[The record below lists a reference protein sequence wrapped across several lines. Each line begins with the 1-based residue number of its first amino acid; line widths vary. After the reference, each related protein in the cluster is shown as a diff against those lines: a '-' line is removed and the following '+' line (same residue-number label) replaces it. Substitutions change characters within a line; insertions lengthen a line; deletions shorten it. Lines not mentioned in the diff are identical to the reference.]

1 MKLHSC
7 PSWIYTQNS
16 KSALW
21 NYSKKMMQMIE
32 GKICSVLFFF
42 SNPSKTTTKAL
53 IFALNSQRGWDIY
66 LSYTPNAIPWIC
78 RVYRSEVY
86 FCLCLPLLPD
96 IYYSTFPQLIG
107 NEAFLIVFLES
118 FTLLQ
123 ILCGHPEPQSFT
135 TSWNSTSAG
144 TIVLWS
150 QSAPVSLSGT
160 TKRNAEAQGRKT
172 DV

>member
-32 GKICSVLFFF
+32 GKICSVLVFF

-66 LSYTPNAIPWIC
+66 LSCTPNAIPWIC

-86 FCLCLPLLPD
+86 FCLCLPLLPE

>member
-1 MKLHSC
+1 MELLKE
-7 PSWIYTQNS
+7 NDADDRR
-16 KSALW
+16 K
-21 NYSKKMMQMIE
+21 N
-32 GKICSVLFFF
+32 LFCFVFF

-53 IFALNSQRGWDIY
+53 IFALNSQWGWDIY

-86 FCLCLPLLPD
+86 FCLCLPLLPE

>member
-53 IFALNSQRGWDIY
+53 IFALNSQWGWDIY

-86 FCLCLPLLPD
+86 FCLCLPLLPE